1 MELEREL
8 KSAYEEFAL
17 WKNLLVQTNANIV
30 GNTYGLNGVDVN
42 REKKLAQ
49 FISMKAAKAFENC
62 LDLVEQIRNED
73 VPLETIERI
82 SNGN

>member
-1 MELEREL
+1 MERDREL
-8 KSAYEEFAL
+8 KLAYEEFML

-30 GNTYGLNGVDVN
+30 GNTYGMNGTDVN
-42 REKKLAQ
+42 REENLIP
-49 FISMKAAKAFENC
+49 FISKKADKAFENC

-73 VPLETIERI
+73 VPIETIERI